1 MRVAKWGVNKDIVI
15 PKRLREGLPSSS
27 YKVKQLKVRMSLPR
41 TGDEITELV
50 DSLLWISPL
59 PVILLIAYLVHKEPG
74 KETISFKVEQQFILD
89 LEKRK
94 KKKPVEC

>member
-1 MRVAKWGVNKDIVI
+1 
-15 PKRLREGLPSSS
+15 
-27 YKVKQLKVRMSLPR
+27 MSLPH

-50 DSLLWISPL
+50 DNLLWISPL
-59 PVILLIAYLVHKEPG
+59 PNILPIAYSVHKEPG

>member
-1 MRVAKWGVNKDIVI
+1 M
-15 PKRLREGLPSSS
+15 REGLPSSS

-41 TGDEITELV
+41 TGDEIIELL
-50 DSLLWISPL
+50 DSLLWIFPL
-59 PVILLIAYLVHKEPG
+59 PVILLIAYLVHKELG